1 MEIILFVLEAI
12 TYLIIKK
19 LTNSVEVLLVFIQDL
34 QNIEELDVLIL
45 QNLIILGNIAQRFKL
60 LAQMK

>member
-45 QNLIILGNIAQRFKL
+45 QNLIMLGNIAQRFKL

>member
-19 LTNSVEVLLVFIQDL
+19 LTYSVEVLLVFIQDL

>member
-19 LTNSVEVLLVFIQDL
+19 LTNSVEVLLVFIQDR
-34 QNIEELDVLIL
+34 QNIEELDMLIL

-60 LAQMK
+60 LTQMK